1 MVAKQNRYATLALAI
16 GLCCLVGLIVTL
28 FSRPNSTSNASS
40 SAHLDYVTGTV
51 VSVEPDSHALSIHP
65 DGMSRDAP
73 FSEDPIRFVFRD
85 GEELYESDLGQTV
98 QIGYVHGCAGNEGA
112 RDGYCIEFI
121 GLDSPSERDPTL
133 AASYGLASSPVYSC
147 EGKVTSIDIGTALVT
162 LTVDSS
168 SPNAQ
173 GLGIASGITC
183 SFDLSA
189 WTMRENLAT
198 YSVGGTID
206 VWFSELTTDD
216 GAYKAW
222 CAQPV

>member
-1 MVAKQNRYATLALAI
+1 MVAKQRRYATLALAI
-16 GLCCLVGLIVTL
+16 GLCCLTELIVTL
-28 FSRPNSTSNASS
+28 LSRPNTISNDSS

-51 VSVEPDSHALSIHP
+51 VSVEPELHAMSIHP
-65 DGMSRDAP
+65 DCMSSDAP

-85 GEELYESDLGQTV
+85 GEELYESDLGQAV
-98 QIGYVHGCAGNEGA
+98 QIRYVHDCAGNEGA

-147 EGKVTSIDIGTALVT
+147 EGKVTSIDSGTALVT

-173 GLGIASGITC
+173 GLGIASGTTC

-189 WTMRENLAT
+189 WTMRENIAD
-198 YSVGGTID
+198 YCAGDSIG
-206 VWFSELTTDD
+206 VWFSELTTDE

>member
-1 MVAKQNRYATLALAI
+1 MVARQRRYATLALAI
-16 GLCCLVGLIVTL
+16 GYCCLAGLIVTL
-28 FSRPNSTSNASS
+28 FSRPNNTSNSSS

-51 VSVEPDSHALSIHP
+51 VSVEPESHALSIHP
-65 DGMSRDAP
+65 DGMSSDAP

-85 GEELYESDLGQTV
+85 GEELYVSDLGQAV

-112 RDGYCIEFI
+112 RDAYCIEFK

-133 AASYGLASSPVYSC
+133 AASHDLASSPVYSC
-147 EGKVTSIDIGTALVT
+147 EGKVTSIDSDKDLVT
-162 LTVDSS
+162 LSVESS

-173 GLGIASGITC
+173 DLGIASDTTC
-183 SFDLSA
+183 TFDLTA
-189 WTMRENLAT
+189 WTMRENLST
-198 YSVGGTID
+198 YDVGDSVG

>member
-1 MVAKQNRYATLALAI
+1 MVARQRRYATLALAI
-16 GLCCLVGLIVTL
+16 GLCCLAGLIVTL
-28 FSRPNSTSNASS
+28 LSRPNTISNNSS

-51 VSVEPDSHALSIHP
+51 VSIEPESHALSIHP
-65 DGMSRDAP
+65 DGMSSDAP

-85 GEELYESDLGQTV
+85 DEELYESDLGQAV
-98 QIGYVHGCAGNEGA
+98 QIGYVHGCVGNEGA
-112 RDGYCIEFI
+112 RDGYCIEFK
-121 GLDSPSERDPTL
+121 GLGSPSERDPSL
-133 AASYGLASSPVYSC
+133 AASHDLASSPVYSC
-147 EGKVTSIDIGTALVT
+147 EGKVTSIDSDKALVT
-162 LTVDSS
+162 LSVESS

-173 GLGIASGITC
+173 DLGIASGTTC

-198 YSVGGTID
+198 YDVGDSVD

-216 GAYKAW
+216 GAYKGW